1 MKSILQKRYK
11 RCRFIWE
18 MFETKIIGVVEGWR
32 YLSHLTKFVSIVD
45 DERDITELFK
55 DALQRLPGLSIFS
68 FTDPIIA
75 IEHFKMNKN
84 FYALVISDLRMPVIN
99 GIQLLKTVKDLNP
112 EVRTV
117 LMTAFDVEDKLFQEY
132 IKKEIIDGFA
142 QKPIRLDN
150 LFQEVSKQLHGYEL
164 QKIPASKW
172 LE

>member
-1 MKSILQKRYK
+1 M
-11 RCRFIWE
+11 
-18 MFETKIIGVVEGWR
+18 
-32 YLSHLTKFVSIVD
+32 D
-45 DERDITELFK
+45 DERDITELFR
-55 DALQRLPGLSIFS
+55 DALQGLAGLSIFS

-84 FYALVISDLRMPVIN
+84 SYALVISDLRMPVIN

-117 LMTAFDVEDKLFQEY
+117 LMTAFEVEDKLFQEY

-142 QKPIRLDN
+142 QKPISRDN
-150 LFQEVSKQLHGYEL
+150 LLQEVREQLHTHEL
-164 QKIPASKW
+164 QKIPDSKR

>member
-1 MKSILQKRYK
+1 M
-11 RCRFIWE
+11 
-18 MFETKIIGVVEGWR
+18 
-32 YLSHLTKFVSIVD
+32 D

-55 DALQRLPGLSIFS
+55 DALQRLSGLSIFS

-84 FYALVISDLRMPVIN
+84 SYALVISDLRMPVIN

-150 LFQEVSKQLHGYEL
+150 LLQEVSKQLHGYEL
-164 QKIPASKW
+164 QKIPSSK
-172 LE
+172 

>member
-1 MKSILQKRYK
+1 M
-11 RCRFIWE
+11 
-18 MFETKIIGVVEGWR
+18 
-32 YLSHLTKFVSIVD
+32 D
-45 DERDITELFK
+45 DERDITELFR

-68 FTDPIIA
+68 FTDPTIA

-117 LMTAFDVEDKLFQEY
+117 LMTAFGVEDKLFEEY
-132 IKKEIIDGFA
+132 SKKEIIDGFA
-142 QKPIRLDN
+142 QKPISLDN
-150 LFQEVSKQLHGYEL
+150 LLQEVSAQLHSYEL
-164 QKIPASKW
+164 LKIPDSKR